1 MQDKLKN
8 FSPVYVI
15 NLSERK
21 DRKNYI
27 KKHFKKY
34 KVLNY
39 KFIAA
44 IDGRNDRKEI
54 DKLLHE
60 DSFTDD
66 LRNPEIAVIMSH
78 LKAINY
84 WLNNS
89 DSEYAIFCED
99 DVDLSTSDLWDF
111 TWEDFIKRVP
121 GKYDVIQMNI
131 TNPRQIPLH
140 ERRRY
145 KEYSAG
151 CYLITRKHAKRLI
164 KKHII
169 DGKYKISGNR
179 KEIVADELIYNAEFV
194 YSVGLFTYKNEESN
208 INPDKINGS
217 HQRSINEV
225 KGYWEKNRSIPIG
238 RKI

>member
-78 LKAINY
+78 LKAIN
-84 WLNNS
+84 
-89 DSEYAIFCED
+89 
-99 DVDLSTSDLWDF
+99 
-111 TWEDFIKRVP
+111 
-121 GKYDVIQMNI
+121 
-131 TNPRQIPLH
+131 
-140 ERRRY
+140 
-145 KEYSAG
+145 
-151 CYLITRKHAKRLI
+151 
-164 KKHII
+164 
-169 DGKYKISGNR
+169 
-179 KEIVADELIYNAEFV
+179 
-194 YSVGLFTYKNEESN
+194 
-208 INPDKINGS
+208 
-217 HQRSINEV
+217 
-225 KGYWEKNRSIPIG
+225 
-238 RKI
+238 